1 MPHFDPSIS
10 FGNVITAV
18 TFLVF
23 ALLSW
28 RDLNWRIKNL
38 EVWRAANEH
47 STVQAVANVT
57 MLREAI
63 VKIEA
68 LAAGQDRRLILLEDR
83 ARFSHE
89 ERRLT

>member
-1 MPHFDPSIS
+1 MPHFNADITL
-10 FGNVITAV
+10 GNIITVIA
-18 TFLVF
+18 FLTF

-38 EVWRAANEH
+38 ETWRSSNEH
-47 STVQAVANVT
+47 STVQAIKNVT

-63 VKIEA
+63 IKIEA

-83 ARFSHE
+83 ARFGE
-89 ERRLT
+89 NKTN